1 MNARRI
7 GRDRSFISLCLG
19 SVGIGIPK
27 WLPLV
32 FLYFAIVF
40 GLAWSL
46 SPPWPV
52 AATVAA
58 ALGPG
63 VIGLVDL
70 GLRLRTT
77 HYEWINSAGVQLVAE
92 ASILDRLTFR
102 ECGWYLPLINLPLP
116 LWMVGMGLSAAFT
129 HSWRLF

>member
-1 MNARRI
+1 MKTRRV
-7 GRDRSFISLCLG
+7 GRDGSFIPLG
-19 SVGIGIPK
+19 LGPVGIGIPR

-32 FLYFAIVF
+32 LLYFAVVF
-40 GLAWSL
+40 GLAWAS
-46 SPPWPV
+46 SPPWPM
-52 AATVAA
+52 AATMAA

-77 HYEWINSAGVQLVAE
+77 HYQWVNSAGVQLVGE

-102 ECGWYLPLINLPLP
+102 ECGWYLPIVNLPLP
-116 LWMVGMGLSAAFT
+116 LWLIGMGLSAAFS
-129 HSWRLF
+129 HSWRVF